1 MLQLGTPPLELVVR
15 SVIVYVLFLAALRV
29 FGRREI
35 GQFTPFDLA
44 LVLLAANA
52 VQPAIT
58 GPDNSLLG
66 GAIIIATLFV
76 LNRGVAM
83 ARRQF
88 PAVRR
93 LLDPGAIVVGRA
105 GAWLPDALAREGLDD
120 DDLNGALRE
129 HGLDS
134 VSQAKL
140 VTLEQD
146 GSISVVGRD
155 RNVRMHERR
164 RRYRHAPR

>member
-15 SVIVYVLFLAALRV
+15 SVVVYVLFLAALRV

-66 GAIIIATLFV
+66 GAIIIATLFL

-93 LLDPGAIVVGRA
+93 LLDQGAIVVGRD